1 METNA
6 KKLLDK
12 IAHLL
17 DKAAEEE
24 GIKFMLIAS
33 HKNSSAVFF
42 EGSPYSLG
50 MKLAQQALQRKETA
64 LTVKVAHV
72 TYIELME
79 KELAELKA
87 KEAKECQEKSN

>member
-6 KKLLDK
+6 KKLLDQ

-42 EGSPYSLG
+42 
-50 MKLAQQALQRKETA
+50 
-64 LTVKVAHV
+64 
-72 TYIELME
+72 
-79 KELAELKA
+79 
-87 KEAKECQEKSN
+87 